1 MAHPI
6 QTFLSGKAKSQAS
19 LARDLGVGRAH
30 ISEIV
35 AGRSRMSMKLAM
47 RIVKLTGGE
56 ISLAD
61 IGNWEPPRRKRKAV
75 RAKR

>member
-1 MAHPI
+1 
-6 QTFLSGKAKSQAS
+6 
-19 LARDLGVGRAH
+19 
-30 ISEIV
+30 
-35 AGRSRMSMKLAM
+35 MSMKLAM